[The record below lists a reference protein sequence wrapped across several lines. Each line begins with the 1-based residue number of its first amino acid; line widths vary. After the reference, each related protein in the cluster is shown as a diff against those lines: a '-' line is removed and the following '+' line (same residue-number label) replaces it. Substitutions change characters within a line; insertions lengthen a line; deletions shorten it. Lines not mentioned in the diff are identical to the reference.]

1 MASIGFCKTTAGRA
15 ALRGASRFGAG
26 LTAVV
31 LLGLAATPASAT
43 LGRSYDSIQ
52 ADRVRMAAKMASVS
66 TAAYTVHTLS
76 VAGGVVRE
84 YADPQG
90 MVFAVA
96 WRAQGRP
103 DLRQLLGDSYDV
115 MQADNVRVGGP
126 RTRTPLAV
134 RRSGLVLQSGGHPG
148 AFWGFAYL
156 PQQTPAGVSVKDM
169 H

>member
-1 MASIGFCKTTAGRA
+1 MSVGLRATGFAGAARLLYGAMA
-15 ALRGASRFGAG
+15 AG
-26 LTAVV
+26 L
-31 LLGLAATPASAT
+31 LCLASPPAHAT
-43 LGRSYDSIQ
+43 LGRSYESVQ

-66 TAAYTVHTLS
+66 ASAYTVHTLS
-76 VAGGVVRE
+76 VSGGVVRE

-96 WRAQGRP
+96 WRGQGRP

-115 MQADNVRVGGP
+115 LQADNVRTNVP

-134 RRSGLVLQSGGHPG
+134 HRSTLVVRTGGRPG
-148 AFWGFAYL
+148 AFWGLAYL
-156 PQQTPAGVSVKDM
+156 PQQTPAGVSVQDL